1 MLPMKLFPAS
11 SSDLT
16 LTIKTHTRVE
26 LIDITGQVQKAITD
40 QGIDSGLCMVYVP
53 HTTAAMTINES
64 ADPDV
69 AKDIVMALNR
79 LVPADLP
86 FRHGEGNSDA
96 HVKSSLVGASEL
108 VAVKGG
114 RLVLGTWQG
123 LFFCEFD
130 GPRTRRC
137 HISLLTGGHP
147 VDK

>member
-1 MLPMKLFPAS
+1 MNQPFAS
-11 SSDLT
+11 TADLT
-16 LTIKTHTRVE
+16 LTVKTRQRVE
-26 LIDITGQVQKAITD
+26 LIDITSEVQKAIAEH
-40 QGIDSGLCMVYVP
+40 GMASGLCMVYVP
-53 HTTAAMTINES
+53 HTTAAVTINES

-69 AKDIVMALNR
+69 ARDIIMTLNR

-96 HVKSSLVGASEL
+96 HAKSSLIGASEL
-108 VAVKGG
+108 LAVKGG

-137 HISLLTGGHP
+137 HINLLTDAHP
-147 VDK
+147 TEE